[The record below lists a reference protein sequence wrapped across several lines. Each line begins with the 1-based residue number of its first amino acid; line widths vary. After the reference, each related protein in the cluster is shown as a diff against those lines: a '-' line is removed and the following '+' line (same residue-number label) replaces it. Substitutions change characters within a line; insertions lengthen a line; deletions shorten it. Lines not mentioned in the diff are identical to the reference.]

1 MTVAWYAARSAGIVA
16 YLLLS
21 ASVVLGVSMS
31 ARWRLSWPRFALEQ
45 IHRFVSILTGVF
57 IAMHGLGLL
66 LDQVVPFSLGQV
78 LVPFTSSY
86 RPFAVGLGVASAE
99 LLVAIAVT
107 NALRGH
113 IGQRLW
119 RRVHYLTIV
128 VWLGTTGHV
137 LLTGTDRQE
146 PWFLALVAVAVAS
159 VALAF
164 ATRFG
169 GDVSPIGLTVVMA
182 ATLLVVLGLAFVPQA
197 KSQRAAVTS
206 GGVALSASTA

>member
-1 MTVAWYAARSAGIVA
+1 MTTIWYAQRSAGIVA

-31 ARWRLSWPRFALEQ
+31 AQWKLAWPRFAMEQ

-57 IAMHGLGLL
+57 IAMHGLALL
-66 LDQVVPFSLGQV
+66 LDQVVPFSFLQV

-99 LLVAIAVT
+99 LLAAVGIT
-107 NALRGH
+107 NALRTQ
-113 IGQRLW
+113 IPYRLW

-137 LLTGTDRQE
+137 LLTGTDRRE
-146 PWFLALVAVAVAS
+146 AWFLALVAIAVAS

-164 ATRFG
+164 AARFG
-169 GDVSPIGLTVVMA
+169 GEISLARLTAVMA
-182 ATLLVVLGLAFVPQA
+182 ATLVVVLGLAFVPQGIA
-197 KSQRAAVTS
+197 
-206 GGVALSASTA
+206 

>member
-1 MTVAWYAARSAGIVA
+1 MSVAWYAERSAGIVA

-31 ARWRLSWPRFALEQ
+31 ARWRLAWPRFALEQ
-45 IHRFVSILTGVF
+45 IHRYVSILTGVF

-66 LDQVVPFSLGQV
+66 LDQVVPFSLLNV

-86 RPFAVGLGVASAE
+86 RPFAVGLGVASAA
-99 LLVAIAVT
+99 LLAAIAIT

-113 IGQRLW
+113 IAHRFW

-128 VWLGTTGHV
+128 VWLGSTAHV
-137 LLTGTDRQE
+137 LLTGTDRHE
-146 PWFLALVAVAVAS
+146 PWFLALVAIAVAS

-164 ATRFG
+164 ASRFG
-169 GDVSPIGLTVVMA
+169 REPSPLGLAAVMTT
-182 ATLLVVLGLAFVPQA
+182 TLVVVLGLAFVPQGIA
-197 KSQRAAVTS
+197 P
-206 GGVALSASTA
+206 

>member
-1 MTVAWYAARSAGIVA
+1 MTTLWYAERSAGIVA

-31 ARWRLSWPRFALEQ
+31 ARWRLAWPRFAIEE

-57 IAMHGLGLL
+57 IAIHGLGLL
-66 LDQVVPFSLGQV
+66 LDQVVPFSFLQV

-86 RPFAVGLGVASAE
+86 RPFSVGLGVASAE
-99 LLVAIAVT
+99 LLGAVAIT
-107 NALRGH
+107 NALRTQ
-113 IGQRLW
+113 ISYRIW

-146 PWFLALVAVAVAS
+146 AWFLALAAIAVAS

-164 ATRFG
+164 VARFG
-169 GDVSPIGLTVVMA
+169 GEVSVARLTAAMA
-182 ATLLVVLGLAFVPQA
+182 TTLVVVLGLAFVPQGIA
-197 KSQRAAVTS
+197 Q
-206 GGVALSASTA
+206 